1 MRFFLLL
8 SFLIIAF
15 APNIHAALPPVGT
28 EQDELLRVVEFL
40 SGSFSS
46 KEQSEK
52 DSAFFEVHLTMTPIW
67 QERTGEHWLYV
78 EQAMATALDKPYRQ
92 RIYRV
97 VWKENTPVSLV
108 YTLPDNPLKYAGASK
123 NSTLL
128 AGLKPENLTERDGC
142 AIVLKKLPDGSY
154 QGATQG
160 TGCKSD
166 LRGASYATS
175 EVFLTSN
182 SLTSWDRGFNAE
194 GKQVWGAV
202 KGAYIFKKNVLSAGK
217 K

>member
-1 MRFFLLL
+1 MRFFSLLI
-8 SFLIIAF
+8 FFIIVFPRHCSAQS
-15 APNIHAALPPVGT
+15 PTGT
-28 EQDELLRVVEFL
+28 EQKDIQRVVEFL
-40 SGSFSS
+40 SGSFTS

-67 QERTGEHWLYV
+67 QERTGEYWLYV
-78 EQAMATALDKPYRQ
+78 EQAMATAFDKPYRQ

-97 VWKENTPVSLV
+97 IWKDNNLVSLV
-108 YTLPDNPLKYAGASK
+108 YTLPDNPLQFAGAAKKPS
-123 NSTLL
+123 LL
-128 AGLKPENLTERDGC
+128 ATLKPENLTLRDGC
-142 AIVLKKLPDGSY
+142 AIILKKLPDGSY

-175 EVFLTSN
+175 EVFLTTST
-182 SLTSWDRGFNAE
+182 LTSWDRGFNAE

-202 KGAYIFKKNVLSAGK
+202 KGAYIFKKIVSSVSGK
-217 K
+217 

>member
-1 MRFFLLL
+1 MRFFSLL
-8 SFLIIAF
+8 SFLIAAF
-15 APNIHAALPPVGT
+15 VSSVHAAQPPGT
-28 EQDELLRVVEFL
+28 EQDELRRVAEFL

-108 YTLPDNPLKYAGASK
+108 YTLPDNPLKYAGAAK
-123 NSTLL
+123 NPSLL

-154 QGATQG
+154 QGSTQG

-175 EVFLTSN
+175 EVFLTQST
-182 SLTSWDRGFNAE
+182 LTSWDRGFNAE

-202 KGAYIFKKNVLSAGK
+202 KGAYIFKKVVSSSNGR
-217 K
+217 